1 MYLLF
6 SANELSA
13 FIEGDLTATV
23 HVSMFVQSFVK
34 QAAIAFLFSKD
45 LFTNIRIYLNV
56 ITSTNTHVE
65 SRYVKNN
72 GHSHLLWRNKR
83 SIPWSESHCLL
94 IPKLTWSRCFFQGAA
109 VQLHHSPRNCNTLPP
124 TSKRTLTAIPTRPGR
139 AGLCTSLKHRQYPR
153 QKYLHW

>member
-23 HVSMFVQSFVK
+23 QVSMFVQSFVK
-34 QAAIAFLFSKD
+34 QAAIAVLFSKD

-56 ITSTNTHVE
+56 ITSTNSHVE

-72 GHSHLLWRNKR
+72 GHSHLL
-83 SIPWSESHCLL
+83 
-94 IPKLTWSRCFFQGAA
+94 
-109 VQLHHSPRNCNTLPP
+109 
-124 TSKRTLTAIPTRPGR
+124 
-139 AGLCTSLKHRQYPR
+139 
-153 QKYLHW
+153 